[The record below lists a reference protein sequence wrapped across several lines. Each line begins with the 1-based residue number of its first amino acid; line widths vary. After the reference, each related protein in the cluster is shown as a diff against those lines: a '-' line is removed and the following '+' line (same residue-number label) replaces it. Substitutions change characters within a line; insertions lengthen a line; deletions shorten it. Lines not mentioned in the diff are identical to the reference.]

1 MKLFSQVLAEL
12 RGGQVE
18 RELTDEL
25 RKLVERVQDTGSKG
39 AVTLTVTLTPKGRG
53 NREVHV
59 GAKIAIKTPPSV
71 DLSEPSIFFGV
82 RGDLVRDDPEQ
93 ADLFNRGPRLAADGR
108 SPAEQQQADGEREA
122 G

>member
-1 MKLFSQVLAEL
+1 MKLFTQTLAEL
-12 RGGQVE
+12 RGGMVE

-25 RKLVERVQDTGSKG
+25 RNLVERVQETGAKG
-39 AVTLTVTLTPKGRG
+39 AISLTLTLTPKGRQ

-59 GAKIAIKTPPSV
+59 SAKVAIKTPPNV

-93 ADLFNRGPRLAADGR
+93 AELFGRGPRAVADGR
-108 SPAEQQQADGEREA
+108 SPAEQEA
-122 G
+122 GAA